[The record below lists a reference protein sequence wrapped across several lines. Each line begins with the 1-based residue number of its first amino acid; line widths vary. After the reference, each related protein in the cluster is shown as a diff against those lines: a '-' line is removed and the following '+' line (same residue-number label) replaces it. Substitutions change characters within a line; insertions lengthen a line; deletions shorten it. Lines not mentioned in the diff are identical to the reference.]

1 MCLDLQS
8 ISDNG
13 ASVNP
18 MTGAGQGQQLGNQ
31 WMKKICIINTGGTIG
46 MSAGPDGLRPEP
58 GFIAEQLA
66 LMPELNNPSMP
77 QITVQEYEPVIDSS
91 NIQVADWRQL
101 AGDIAGQYE
110 QFDGFVVL
118 HGTDTMAYTA
128 SALPFMLRGLGKPV
142 ILTGSQLPL
151 ADVRNDARENLKTA
165 LLLAAGYTIPE
176 VCIYFGELL
185 LRGCRATKHS
195 AASFNAFS
203 SPNYPPL
210 GSAGTELEVFQD
222 RVLPVPPLE
231 QGLSVESLQPQE
243 IATFRLFPGVSVEV
257 LQNVL
262 QRPLKAL
269 ILESFGDGNG
279 PSRHQGFVECI
290 RDACQA
296 GIVILNLSQ
305 CGHGSIRQT
314 AYETGAALEKA
325 GVVSGCDM
333 TIEAAL
339 AKLTYLFSRDLSV
352 EQVKTELQRDLVGE
366 LTGTVA

>member
-1 MCLDLQS
+1 MHLQS
-8 ISDNG
+8 IPDNG
-13 ASVNP
+13 AFVNP
-18 MTGAGQGQQLGNQ
+18 IAGTRPGEQGEKSR
-31 WMKKICIINTGGTIG
+31 MKKICIINTGGTIG
-46 MSAGPDGLRPEP
+46 MSTGPDGLRPQP

-77 QITVQEYEPVIDSS
+77 EITVQEYEPVIDSS
-91 NIQVADWRQL
+91 NIQIADWRQL
-101 AGDIAGQYE
+101 AGDIAGQYD
-110 QFDGFVVL
+110 QYDGFVVL

-176 VCIYFGELL
+176 VCIYFGDLL
-185 LRGCRATKHS
+185 IRGCRATKHS
-195 AASFNAFS
+195 AASFHAFS

-210 GSAGTELEVFQD
+210 GSAVTELQVFQEWV
-222 RVLPVPPLE
+222 RPVPPLD
-231 QGLSVESLQPQE
+231 QGLTVESLQPQE

-262 QRPLKAL
+262 RRPLKAL

-279 PSRHQGFVECI
+279 PSRNQGFVECI

-339 AKLTYLFSRDLSV
+339 AKLTYLFSRDLGV
-352 EQVKTELQRDLVGE
+352 DEVKAELQRDLVGE
-366 LTGTVA
+366 LTETLH